1 MRIRKLIVLSLI
13 FPVFIQGCA
22 RSYNYTGPEG
32 ENIAKVRFATLEPN
46 VTVVSGFADN
56 KCNDKD
62 IWMRLRGGDSA
73 LDFTNPTHKL
83 DIPLFNYANTGAYE
97 VKIPANK
104 EQFIMLTKVSKIGS
118 YARKCGVY
126 IHQIFE
132 KNKSYEVLYENCSA
146 TLFEIVTDSDSTK
159 GNVKAKK
166 VKLANYP
173 KNSSITKECQSYFKK
188 SGFYEFD

>member
-1 MRIRKLIVLSLI
+1 MRIGKLIVLILI
-13 FPVFIQGCA
+13 FPVFLQGCA
-22 RSYNYTGPEG
+22 LSYNYKEPEG
-32 ENIAKVRFATLEPN
+32 EDIAKVRFATFEPN

-104 EQFIMLTKVSKIGS
+104 EQFIMLTKVSNISS
-118 YARKCGVY
+118 YVRKCGVY
-126 IHQIFE
+126 ISQIFE

-146 TLFEIVTDSDSTK
+146 TLFEIVTDSTK
-159 GNVKAKK
+159 ENVNAKK
-166 VKLANYP
+166 VKLASYP
-173 KNSSITKECQSYFKK
+173 KDSLITKECQSYFKK
-188 SGFYEFD
+188 SGFYELD